1 MTAPATSPPGAWR
14 WSTDPRLLAGIVAV
28 AAGAAAAA
36 LHHGTGMFWGDL
48 GAYRAGAVAAGAG
61 DGELYR
67 AAHHT
72 PDGIALGFTYP
83 PFAAMLLRPL
93 AAVAMPTAV
102 GVWTAASVLA
112 LFAVVRCTLRYV
124 DPPRARR
131 GLWVLGALVAALPVF
146 AVAGHLQ
153 VGQVGLFL
161 MWIVLVDL
169 VANRGGR
176 WHGVGVGIV
185 AGIKLT
191 PLIFVGYLVLTG
203 RWRAAGI
210 AVTAFAA
217 TIGLGFAWRPA
228 DSAWFWSGG
237 LLDTSRVTGDPRTIL
252 NQSLSGAVAR
262 IADDPQPGLTWLTV
276 AALAGAAGMAVAVAY
291 HRAGDELAA
300 VLACAATGLL
310 VSPVS
315 WHHHWVWWV
324 PALLLLVWHARQ
336 HRDRGAT
343 IAAAASWVIL
353 VASTSWVLASP
364 GGWDLH
370 FTGLGLVYSN
380 LYVLLALAG
389 LGAAGW
395 RLYRDRSTAANERR
409 YAVARVDS

>member
-1 MTAPATSPPGAWR
+1 MTAAPTPDTQRS
-14 WSTDPRLLAGIVAV
+14 STDPRLLATIVAV

-36 LHHGTGMFWGDL
+36 LHHVTGMFWGDL

-61 DGELYR
+61 ELYQ
-67 AAHHT
+67 AVHHT
-72 PDGIALGFTYP
+72 PDGTALGFTYP
-83 PFAAMLLRPL
+83 PFAALLLRP
-93 AAVAMPTAV
+93 
-102 GVWTAASVLA
+102 
-112 LFAVVRCTLRYV
+112 
-124 DPPRARR
+124 
-131 GLWVLGALVAALPVF
+131 F
-146 AVAGHLQ
+146 AVAGHL
-153 VGQVGLFL
+153 
-161 MWIVLVDL
+161 
-169 VANRGGR
+169 
-176 WHGVGVGIV
+176 HIV

-210 AVTAFAA
+210 AVAAFAA

-228 DSAWFWSGG
+228 DSARFWSGG
-237 LLDTSRVTGDPRTIL
+237 LLDTTRVTGDPRTIL
-252 NQSLSGAVAR
+252 NQSLSGAVTR
-262 IADDPQPGLTWLTV
+262 IADDPQPGLAWLIV

-310 VSPVS
+310 ISPVS

-324 PALLLLVWHARQ
+324 PALLLLARHARE

-343 IAAAASWVIL
+343 ITAMVVWVTL

-364 GGWDLH
+364 GGWDLR

-380 LYVLLALAG
+380 LYVLLALTG
-389 LGAAGW
+389 LGAAAW
-395 RLYRDRSTAANERR
+395 RLYRDRSAAADDRR
-409 YAVARVDS
+409 YAVARVHS